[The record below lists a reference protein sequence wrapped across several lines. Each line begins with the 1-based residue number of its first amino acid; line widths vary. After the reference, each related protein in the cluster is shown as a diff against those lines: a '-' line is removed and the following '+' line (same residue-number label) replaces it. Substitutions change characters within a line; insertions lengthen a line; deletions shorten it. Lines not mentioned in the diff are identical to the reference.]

1 MDKLAGMRMF
11 IKVVDSGSFAAAAE
25 ADGVSAT
32 MVAKHIRTIEQRLG
46 ARLLHRTTRRHQLT
60 EVGRLY
66 YERSKHALAE
76 VDAAE
81 ASASELQSSPRGRLR
96 LVAPVSFGSESLV
109 PALVQYLDQNLEVG
123 IELIL
128 DNRAP
133 DLISDGYELGI
144 HIGEMNASD
153 LVARPLKPYR
163 RILAAAPS
171 YLEQHGRPERPAQL
185 STHQCLGLSYWRKQ
199 GIWHLVG
206 PDGEICEVPVRGRFT
221 TNQGAALRVAA
232 ISGAGIVLQPELL
245 LADDLAGGRLEPVL
259 PAWSYKSV
267 PMYLVYRQDR
277 RPTAMLRSAIDFLI
291 ARFG

>member
-1 MDKLAGMRMF
+1 
-11 IKVVDSGSFAAAAE
+11 
-25 ADGVSAT
+25 

-153 LVARPLKPYR
+153 LVARPLKPHASPAGSAPMMIGSSIFMTFPCY
-163 RILAAAPS
+163 LTAPS
-171 YLEQHGRPERPAQL
+171 ENRSRASTSIQSQL
-185 STHQCLGLSYWRKQ
+185 VHSNT
-199 GIWHLVG
+199 
-206 PDGEICEVPVRGRFT
+206 
-221 TNQGAALRVAA
+221 
-232 ISGAGIVLQPELL
+232 
-245 LADDLAGGRLEPVL
+245 DL
-259 PAWSYKSV
+259 
-267 PMYLVYRQDR
+267 
-277 RPTAMLRSAIDFLI
+277 SAILDF
-291 ARFG
+291 G